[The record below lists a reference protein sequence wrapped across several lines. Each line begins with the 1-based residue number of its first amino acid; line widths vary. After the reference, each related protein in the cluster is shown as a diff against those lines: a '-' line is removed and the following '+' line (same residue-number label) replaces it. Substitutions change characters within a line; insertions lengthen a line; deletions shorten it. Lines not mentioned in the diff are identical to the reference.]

1 MRDIKDPG
9 TLEMLPPKRGRPC
22 LDNDQGPMTAAQ
34 RQARYRQG
42 KAKDLRLLSSVAVRK
57 TAYVRQQSDSDIL
70 AILRRDLAFLG
81 WVSGTVAA
89 KRCNT
94 SGIAKRVAALAAEL
108 ARRYPET

>member
-34 RQARYRQG
+34 RQQRYRQ
-42 KAKDLRLLSSVAVRK
+42 AKIKNLKVLGSVAVRER
-57 TAYVRQQSDSDIL
+57 AYVREQSDSDIL
-70 AILRRDLAFLG
+70 AMLRKDLAFLG
-81 WVSGTVAA
+81 WASGTVAA

-94 SGIAKRVAALAAEL
+94 SGIAKRVAALIAEL